1 MRTVSG
7 SRFGGDGTRRALFVV
22 VLIAY
27 LLLATGSA
35 LTERPGVDEGFFA
48 NPAVNLLR
56 RGFMGT
62 TTIETA
68 GTDVESMKRHTY
80 WVMPLH
86 LILQA
91 GWYRVFGFSL
101 FSMRS
106 ISILFGLA
114 ALVAWY
120 AITKSLS
127 DDSWLALLACAL
139 VGSDFLFVSIASS
152 GRMDMMSASLG
163 FASYAAYLSLRRRSL
178 TRAVLASQS
187 LTVLSGLTHPVGG
200 TLAFFGLLFLTLYF
214 DRARLAWK
222 HLAVALIPYAA
233 GALGWGFYIA
243 REPASFVSQFKNNAT
258 MNNRMGGFG
267 NPFRA
272 LLDELTVRHATAF
285 GLGAHSPGHGGAIY
299 LKALVLAA
307 YAAAI
312 LGVILVPALRRHRGF
327 RALLLLTL
335 IYFLVLALL
344 DGQKMTY
351 NLVYIVP
358 LYAALLAVFLRW
370 CWATRSAA
378 ARALAALCLC
388 GVLLLQAGGVL
399 YKMRQ
404 DTYRRGYVPAINF
417 LKQRATPQSLIM
429 GSSALGFGLD
439 YPDNLVDDVKFGYYS
454 GRRADFIVVDPDY
467 AATLPTFKER
477 QPEVA
482 AYIDKLFNEGYRLAY
497 DDGSYKIYV
506 RR

>member
-1 MRTVSG
+1 MRTGNGSG
-7 SRFGGDGTRRALFVV
+7 FGGEGARRALLVA
-22 VLIAY
+22 VLAAY
-27 LLLATGSA
+27 LLLSAGSA

-68 GTDVESMKRHTY
+68 GTTVESMKRHTY

-86 LILQA
+86 LVVQA
-91 GWYRVFGFSL
+91 GWYRLFGFSL

-106 ISILFGLA
+106 ISILFGLV
-114 ALVAWY
+114 ALLAWFK
-120 AITKSLS
+120 IIKSLS
-127 DDSWLALLACAL
+127 DDPWLALLACAL
-139 VGSDFLFVSIASS
+139 VGCDLLFVSIASS

-163 FASYAAYLSLRRRSL
+163 FSSYAVYLLLRRRDL

-187 LTVLSGLTHPVGG
+187 LAVASGLTHPVGG
-200 TLAFFGLLFLTLYF
+200 TLAFSGLLFLTLYS
-214 DRARLAWK
+214 DRARLTWK
-222 HLAVALIPYAA
+222 HLAVALVPYAV
-233 GALGWGFYIA
+233 GALGWGLYIA
-243 REPASFVSQFKNNAT
+243 QEPASFVRQFRNNAT
-258 MNNRMGGFG
+258 MNNRMGGFS
-267 NPFRA
+267 NPLRA
-272 LLDELTVRHATAF
+272 LLDEFAVRHATAF
-285 GLGAHSPGHGGAIY
+285 GLGSHSPGHGGAIY

-307 YAAAI
+307 YAAAVV
-312 LGVILVPALRRHRGF
+312 GVIVVRDLRRHRGF

-370 CWATRSAA
+370 LWTTRNAA

-388 GVLLLQAGGVL
+388 GVLLLQIGGAL

-404 DTYRRGYVPAINF
+404 DTYRKGYVPAINF
-417 LKQRATPQSLIM
+417 LKQNATPQSLIM

-467 AATLPTFKER
+467 AATLPAFKER

-482 AYIDKLFNEGYRLAY
+482 AYLDKLFGEDYRLAY